1 MSVRECRA
9 KAPDRDHAVCLPLRV
24 VVEDFCRPI
33 PTRSSRKNSHSA
45 GEACV
50 ACSTISIKAAASGCG
65 ADGYGT
71 AAATGPIHG
80 CLQRGGG
87 YRRVTPRTEL
97 WALGLHRL
105 SSISLSR
112 CLLACSFGVLPFDSS
127 HAISLLSGMLCLAT
141 GCKTEISSTVVLA
154 GPLSIHS
161 AVRNALTASAAA
173 SNSDPAVTSTECT
186 RPPGSW

>member
-1 MSVRECRA
+1 MSGRA
-9 KAPDRDHAVCLPLRV
+9 GRRDRDHAVCLPRRV
-24 VVEDFCRPI
+24 GVEDFCRPI

-45 GEACV
+45 GEACI
-50 ACSTISIKAAASGCG
+50 AGSTISIKAAASGCG
-65 ADGYGT
+65 ADRYST
-71 AAATGPIHG
+71 AAATGSHT
-80 CLQRGGG
+80 RVFTTR
-87 YRRVTPRTEL
+87 RRVPARDAPNRSL
-97 WALGLHRL
+97 GSGLHRL

-141 GCKTEISSTVVLA
+141 GCKTEISSTVVVA